1 MQRRLRLTRST
12 DIQRVQRFGKSYAHP
27 LMVLK
32 ALASDL
38 PQIRVGVLAGRL
50 VGGAVRRNRAKR
62 LLRAAIRSLLPDIT
76 PGWDIIL
83 IARKPFSEASM
94 LEIRSA
100 IISLLKNSQ
109 LLLKNHDT

>member
-12 DIQRVQRFGKSYAHP
+12 DIQRVQRFGKSHAHP
-27 LMVLK
+27 LVVLK

-62 LLRAAIRSLLPDIT
+62 LLRAAIRPIIPNIT

-83 IARKPFSEASM
+83 IARKTLLEASM
-94 LEIRSA
+94 LDIRSA
-100 IISLLKNSQ
+100 IVSLLKQTQ
-109 LLLKNHDT
+109 LLRVNHDA

>member
-12 DIQRVQRFGKSYAHP
+12 DIQRVQRFGKSHAHP
-27 LMVLK
+27 LVVLK
-32 ALASDL
+32 ALASEL

-50 VGGAVRRNRAKR
+50 VGSAVRRNRAKR
-62 LLRAAIRSLLPDIT
+62 LLRSAIRPILPNIT

-83 IARKPFSEASM
+83 IARKTLPEASM

-100 IISLLKNSQ
+100 IVSLLKQTQ
-109 LLLKNHDT
+109 LLRVNHDA

>member
-12 DIQRVQRFGKSYAHP
+12 DIQRVQRFGKSHTHP
-27 LMVLK
+27 LVVLK

-62 LLRAAIRSLLPDIT
+62 LLRAAIRPILSNIN

-83 IARKPFSEASM
+83 IARKPLPEASM
-94 LEIRSA
+94 LDIRSA
-100 IISLLKNSQ
+100 IVSLLKQTQ
-109 LLLKNHDT
+109 LLRVNHDA

>member
-1 MQRRLRLTRST
+1 MQRRYRLTRST

-32 ALASDL
+32 TLASEL
-38 PQIRVGVLAGRL
+38 PGFRLGIIAGRL

-62 LLRAAIRSLLPDIT
+62 LMRAAIRPLFPDIN

-83 IARKPFSEASM
+83 IARKTLFEASM

-100 IISLLKNSQ
+100 ISSLLKNSQ
-109 LLLKNHDT
+109 LLPKNHDT